1 MVKICHGF
9 LILWKKNPETILYG
23 MEHFNNKLKEFIKLK
38 DDWDE
43 EDKLLER
50 LNKEVQ
56 NNFESNLLNFESII
70 EAMFSSFSKASKK

>member
-1 MVKICHGF
+1 
-9 LILWKKNPETILYG
+9 

-56 NNFESNLLNFESII
+56 NNFENNLLNF
-70 EAMFSSFSKASKK
+70 